1 MQTSFM
7 HPPFGFALFYLRG
20 IADQIFKNGSIKTPI
35 KSGDI
40 YIGAFPWVVMQ
51 LMLVAMVIF
60 WPESVTYWLEK
71 TEMMDADK
79 VMEQLE
85 SMPQERLRCRLA
97 CIRT

>member
-1 MQTSFM
+1 M
-7 HPPFGFALFYLRG
+7 
-20 IADQIFKNGSIKTPI
+20 
-35 KSGDI
+35 
-40 YIGAFPWVVMQ
+40 GAFPWVVMQ

-85 SMPQERLRCRLA
+85 SMAHEGDGADSPASGPEDAASEPGAVEMPAPEASDAAAEDPMKAIEQAVEPEKKP
-97 CIRT
+97 